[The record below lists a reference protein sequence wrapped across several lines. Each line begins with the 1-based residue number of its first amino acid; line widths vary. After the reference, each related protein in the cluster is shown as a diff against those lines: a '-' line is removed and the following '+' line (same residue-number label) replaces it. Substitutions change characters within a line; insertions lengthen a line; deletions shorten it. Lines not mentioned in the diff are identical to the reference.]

1 MLYPEEYQAAK
12 AVSENQIEFYEKALA
27 LIPKILA
34 ILPKFDGKMVNK
46 RLDSA
51 LKQIDSALSCTKNTY
66 CGHYEIKL
74 YAADRYVLAGGSCRY
89 IRDDVLWLS
98 TSNDRVYHWIDD
110 EGRLSANALIAGLQA
125 RQTALAQNV
134 AAMRQQLADIDRIIA
149 RHKKLMEEKDRFRAE
164 TNPLLMDYFKLAV

>member
-12 AVSENQIEFYEKALA
+12 AVSEKQIAFYENALA

-51 LKQIDSALSCTKNTY
+51 LKQIDSALSCTKNIY
-66 CGHYEIKL
+66 CGYYEIKL
-74 YAADRYVLAGGSCRY
+74 YAVDRYVLAGESCRY

-98 TSNDRVYHWIDD
+98 TSNDRVYRWMDD
-110 EGRLSANALIAGLQA
+110 EGRLSADALAAGLQA

-149 RHKKLMEEKDRFRAE
+149 RHKQLMEEKDRFRAE
-164 TNPLLMDYFKLAV
+164 TNSLLMDYFKLAV